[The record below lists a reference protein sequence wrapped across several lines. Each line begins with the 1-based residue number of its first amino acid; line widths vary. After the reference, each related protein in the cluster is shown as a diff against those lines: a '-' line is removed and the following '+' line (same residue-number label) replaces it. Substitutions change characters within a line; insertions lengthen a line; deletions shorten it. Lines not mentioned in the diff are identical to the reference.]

1 MLGRFRSAIYG
12 ALGTPEGEPGSTGSG
27 SGSSPSVPDLRSR
40 IDSVSNG
47 ISSGKKVKYA
57 YQRPIF
63 LQLFSEDEIQV
74 TADHMVSWFLREIND
89 FYFGTKISSNWM
101 TGNSA
106 NPSLNPT
113 IQ

>member
-12 ALGTPEGEPGSTGSG
+12 ALGTPEGEPGSTGG
-27 SGSSPSVPDLRSR
+27 PAGSSPSVPDLRSR

-47 ISSGKKVKYA
+47 ISSSKKVKYA

-74 TADHMVSWFLREIND
+74 TADHMVSLFFRKFYD
-89 FYFGTKISSNWM
+89 FCTLEKIR
-101 TGNSA
+101 
-106 NPSLNPT
+106 
-113 IQ
+113 

>member
-57 YQRPIF
+57 YHIACTDCAIKEGICAKCAKQN
-63 LQLFSEDEIQV
+63 EIV
-74 TADHMVSWFLREIND
+74 EL
-89 FYFGTKISSNWM
+89 
-101 TGNSA
+101 
-106 NPSLNPT
+106 
-113 IQ
+113 

>member
-12 ALGTPEGEPGSTGSG
+12 ALGTPEGEPGSTG

-74 TADHMVSWFLREIND
+74 TADHMVSWFLREFNG
-89 FYFGTKISSNWM
+89 F
-101 TGNSA
+101 
-106 NPSLNPT
+106 
-113 IQ
+113 